1 MKSSI
6 IQIIQVE
13 FNFLLQSVVEGF
25 DLVLGLTYEPV
36 NLNHGLGEP
45 LQAAVELVVPVEAD
59 PEGTAA
65 DQCEERE
72 TTSDGAGL
80 ALPVVLGVAA
90 PRQEVDQ
97 QDDQG
102 QYQPGSG
109 H

>member
-45 LQAAVELVVPVEAD
+45 LQAGVELMVAVETD
-59 PEGTAA
+59 PQSRAA
-65 DQCEERE
+65 HQGEE
-72 TTSDGAGL
+72 
-80 ALPVVLGVAA
+80 
-90 PRQEVDQ
+90 
-97 QDDQG
+97 
-102 QYQPGSG
+102 
-109 H
+109 